1 MLRRR
6 AGESAR
12 ELVEAA
18 KPIAEQAVTDEE
30 LRRSA
35 AAALLTALRLRSKLL
50 APVGVGVL
58 GTRLV
63 YDRGVQ
69 EDVRRLA
76 AELSAV
82 RGRTRRAQARRRQ
95 QRLAGAAAGLG
106 ATAAAALL
114 ARRLKR
120 ASASREETDAERS
133 DVEDAAAR
141 ATAVP

>member
-18 KPIAEQAVTDEE
+18 KPIAEQAVADEE

-35 AAALLTALRLRSKLL
+35 TAALLTALRLRSKLL
-50 APVGVGVL
+50 APVGIGVL

-76 AELSAV
+76 SELSAV

-95 QRLAGAAAGLG
+95 LVRQHADQRV
-106 ATAAAALL
+106 
-114 ARRLKR
+114 
-120 ASASREETDAERS
+120 S
-133 DVEDAAAR
+133 
-141 ATAVP
+141 